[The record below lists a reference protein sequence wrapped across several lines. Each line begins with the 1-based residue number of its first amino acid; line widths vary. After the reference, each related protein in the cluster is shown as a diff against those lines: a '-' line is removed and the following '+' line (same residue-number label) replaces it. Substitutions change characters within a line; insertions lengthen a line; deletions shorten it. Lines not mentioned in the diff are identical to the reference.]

1 MRYHFIATEYLKGK
15 KIVTKE
21 SVNAGSFFY
30 FFMRIAQIIL

>member
-1 MRYHFIATEYLKGK
+1 MRYHFIVTECLKGK

-30 FFMRIAQIIL
+30 RFL

>member
-1 MRYHFIATEYLKGK
+1 MRYHFIVTEYLKGK

-30 FFMRIAQIIL
+30 RFL